1 MTGADPY
8 DLERFVQAQAPVF
21 EAALA
26 ELRAGRKRS
35 HWMWFVFPQL
45 KGLGRSP
52 TAQYYAIAS
61 LDEARAFLGHAE
73 LGPRLRIA
81 TRTVLD
87 GPEQDLGRLFGAPD
101 DAKFIS
107 CMSLFERVE
116 PAGVFH
122 GALARWSGGQPDPL
136 TSRLLDEGRA

>member
-1 MTGADPY
+1 MTDADPY

-21 EAALA
+21 ETALG

-45 KGLGRSP
+45 KGLGRST
-52 TAQYYAIAS
+52 TAQFYGLAS
-61 LDEARAFLGHAE
+61 LDEARGYLGHPE
-73 LGPRLRIA
+73 LGPRLRAA

-107 CMSLFERVE
+107 CMSLFDRVE
-116 PAGVFH
+116 PECVFSE
-122 GALARWSGGQPDPL
+122 ALGRWNGGQPDPL
-136 TSRLLDEGRA
+136 TALLIGGG